1 MKSTSLNKVLGGVWG
16 VLKRL
21 YAWLPPR
28 RAAPIARRLKF
39 GFMLFAV
46 GLFLYLFGAWIL
58 NLLAAAIIVVGGLV
72 LVILGVVGQA
82 TKPKDNFTI
91 FEMYDSYTDDPYDD
105 RNSPYG
111 HDAYGNRLECGQSS
125 KRSY

>member
-1 MKSTSLNKVLGGVWG
+1 MKSTSVNQVLGGLWG
-16 VLKRL
+16 ALKRL

-46 GLFLYLFGAWIL
+46 SLFIYFFGAWIL

-72 LVILGVVGQA
+72 LVVVGVVGQA
-82 TKPKDNFTI
+82 TKPKDYFTSSGL
-91 FEMYDSYTDDPYDD
+91 YDSDV
-105 RNSPYG
+105 RSPNGY
-111 HDAYGNRLECGQSS
+111 DAYGNPVECGQGS
-125 KRSY
+125 KRSYY